1 MGDIRII
8 TQALEEELAR
18 KDELIEILKE
28 TIEQKNIK
36 IRHLKNRYQE
46 EKKMF
51 AEIMSEIRY
60 WFLLMVILF
69 FGLAWCQPPT
79 TKVRWLV
86 TN

>member
-1 MGDIRII
+1 
-8 TQALEEELAR
+8 
-18 KDELIEILKE
+18 
-28 TIEQKNIK
+28 
-36 IRHLKNRYQE
+36 
-46 EKKMF
+46 MF

>member
-36 IRHLKNRYQE
+36 IRHLKNRY
-46 EKKMF
+46 
-51 AEIMSEIRY
+51 
-60 WFLLMVILF
+60 
-69 FGLAWCQPPT
+69 
-79 TKVRWLV
+79 
-86 TN
+86 